1 MEQTALRP
9 KPMPG
14 GESGGDRPPGITR
27 RPHAAPRRARQ
38 RLITLLLALATCVA
52 LVLSGVGLATMGAT
66 VIGMSRLAEL
76 RERASHAPGAQGEQG
91 APDGP
96 GSSAQPGSFARP
108 DADGRAARDGVPKS
122 SQGEGGSAASVIGAP
137 TRPTLG
143 VEAVD
148 APALPGSGAGGGG
161 DGGGALVVGVHV
173 PGPGHA
179 AGLVRG
185 DTVLALGGTRT
196 GSASDLARAVTAA
209 RPGVA
214 LKLLVRHANGARQY
228 LVAVPGVVT

>member
-1 MEQTALRP
+1 MEQTVLRP

-14 GESGGDRPPGITR
+14 RESAEGRPSGTVR

-38 RLITLLLALATCVA
+38 RLITLLFALFGCAA
-52 LVLSGVGLATMGAT
+52 LVLSGVGLGTMGAT

-76 RERASHAPGAQGEQG
+76 RESAPDAPGA
-91 APDGP
+91 A
-96 GSSAQPGSFARP
+96 ARP
-108 DADGRAARDGVPKS
+108 DGDGRTSGGVSKS
-122 SQGEGGSAASVIGAP
+122 APGSGSSVPAPTGAPTGAP

-143 VEAVD
+143 VEVVD
-148 APALPGSGAGGGG
+148 APGGAAGSG
-161 DGGGALVVGVHV
+161 GARVVGVHV
-173 PGPGHA
+173 PGPGYS

-185 DTVLALGGTRT
+185 DTVLALGGART
-196 GSASDLARAVTAA
+196 GSAADLARAVTAA

-214 LKLLVRHANGARQY
+214 MRLLVRHANGTRRH

>member
-14 GESGGDRPPGITR
+14 GEPCGDRPSGPTR

-38 RLITLLLALATCVA
+38 RLVTLLLALAACAA
-52 LVLSGVGLATMGAT
+52 LVLSGVGLGTMGAT

-76 RERASHAPGAQGEQG
+76 RERAAGERGAVGRPGAGADAGHRARGGLPKSAPGQ
-91 APDGP
+91 
-96 GSSAQPGSFARP
+96 GSSVSPG
-108 DADGRAARDGVPKS
+108 
-122 SQGEGGSAASVIGAP
+122 IGAP

-148 APALPGSGAGGGG
+148 APAPAPASAPASAPSIAPTSAGPAGR
-161 DGGGALVVGVHV
+161 GALVVGVHV

-185 DTVLALGGTRT
+185 DTVLALGHTRT
-196 GSASDLARAVTAA
+196 GSASDLARAVAAA

-214 LKLLVRHANGARQY
+214 LKLLVRHANGTRRY

>member
-14 GESGGDRPPGITR
+14 GEPCGDRPSGPTR

-38 RLITLLLALATCVA
+38 RLVTLLLALAACVA
-52 LVLSGVGLATMGAT
+52 LVLSGVGLGTMGAT

-76 RERASHAPGAQGEQG
+76 RERAAGERGA
-91 APDGP
+91 AT
-96 GSSAQPGSFARP
+96 RP
-108 DADGRAARDGVPKS
+108 DDRARSGVPKS
-122 SQGEGGSAASVIGAP
+122 TPGQGSSPPPGTGAP

-148 APALPGSGAGGGG
+148 VPASASASAPEAAPAATPSAAPTSAGAAGR
-161 DGGGALVVGVHV
+161 GALVVGVHV

-196 GSASDLARAVTAA
+196 GSASDLARAVAAA

-214 LKLLVRHANGARQY
+214 LKLLVRHANGTRQY

>member
-14 GESGGDRPPGITR
+14 GEPGGDRPSGTAR

-38 RLITLLLALATCVA
+38 RLITLLLALVTCAA
-52 LVLSGVGLATMGAT
+52 LVLSGVGLGTMGAT

-76 RERASHAPGAQGEQG
+76 RERAPGEPGAPGAPG
-91 APDGP
+91 ASG
-96 GSSAQPGSFARP
+96 RP
-108 DADGRAARDGVPKS
+108 DVDGRARDGVPKS
-122 SQGEGGSAASVIGAP
+122 SVGEGSSVPPAIGAP
-137 TRPTLG
+137 ARPMLG

-148 APALPGSGAGGGG
+148 APAGAQ
-161 DGGGALVVGVHV
+161 GGGALVVGVHV
-173 PGPGHA
+173 PGPGYA

-196 GSASDLARAVTAA
+196 GSAADLARAVAAA

-214 LKLLVRHANGARQY
+214 LKLLVRHANGTRRH

>member
-1 MEQTALRP
+1 MEQTVLRP

-14 GESGGDRPPGITR
+14 RESGEGRPSGTAR

-38 RLITLLLALATCVA
+38 RLITLLFALFGCAA
-52 LVLSGVGLATMGAT
+52 LVLSGVGLGTMGAT
-66 VIGMSRLAEL
+66 VIGMSRLAEP
-76 RERASHAPGAQGEQG
+76 RES
-91 APDGP
+91 APDG
-96 GSSAQPGSFARP
+96 
-108 DADGRAARDGVPKS
+108 DGRTSGGVPKS
-122 SQGEGGSAASVIGAP
+122 AAGSGSSVTAPTGAPIGAP

-143 VEAVD
+143 VEVVD
-148 APALPGSGAGGGG
+148 APGGAAGSGAR
-161 DGGGALVVGVHV
+161 VVGVHV
-173 PGPGHA
+173 PGPGYS

-196 GSASDLARAVTAA
+196 GSAADLARAVTAA

-214 LKLLVRHANGARQY
+214 MRLLVRHANGTRRH